1 MIELLLAAALGG
13 ATVYGYRW
21 LRDRRLA
28 QGWEPVP
35 AGVLLPQ
42 MRVACAAVS
51 DAMSA
56 MRDAALPGSTTEE
69 LEQVAIGCLQG
80 YEGVEPYFRDF
91 LSFPSLITASLND
104 EVINTVPSKRALQKG
119 DLLKVQFGALYGRAF
134 AYQAWSYEV
143 GSLRLR
149 PILESLE
156 ATLTAAAAAAR
167 PGRTIRAIST
177 ELQKGIECVGWVPN
191 AHYCGHRIGSV
202 PRSSPSIACTRSHGP
217 HQRAFLQNDML
228 LSIFLLAHR
237 RPPRLRV
244 RADGWNVVDLKKES
258 SIMLS
263 HVVRVTPEGGELLT
277 KSCSRRT
284 PVLPRASD
292 LGA

>member
-1 MIELLLAAALGG
+1 MIALILAAVFGG

-21 LRDRRLA
+21 IRDRQLA

-35 AGVLLPQ
+35 AGILLPQ

-69 LEQVAIGCLQG
+69 LEQVAIRCLQR
-80 YEGVEPYFRDF
+80 YEGVVPYFREF
-91 LSFPSLITASLND
+91 LSFPNVITASLNE
-104 EVINTVPSKRALQKG
+104 EVINTVPSRRPIQEG
-119 DLLKVQFGALYGRAF
+119 DILKIQFGANYDRAF
-134 AYQAWSYEV
+134 AYQAWTYEV
-143 GSLRLR
+143 GSLRFL

-156 ATLTAAAAAAR
+156 GTLAAAAAAAK
-167 PGRTIRAIST
+167 PGGTIRAIST
-177 ELQKGIECVGWVPN
+177 ELQEGIERVGWVPS

-202 PRSSPSIACTRSHGP
+202 PRSSPSITCTQSHSP
-217 HQRAFLQNDML
+217 HQRAFLQEGML

-244 RADGWNVVDLKKES
+244 RADGWNVVDLEKES

-277 KSCSRRT
+277 KSCSRRA
-284 PVLPRASD
+284 PVLSRESES
-292 LGA
+292 GA